1 MKRRHLVA
9 VLIIGGVLL
18 LSLFSV
24 LAPRGALSGRGV
36 SLGAAPTVAVIR
48 IEGIIATGLGGS
60 TLFESVS
67 GSDSIVS
74 LLSEARKDPSV
85 RAVVLRVNS
94 PGGSAAGAQEIAAEI
109 AAVREAGKVVVTS
122 MGDVA
127 ASGAYW
133 VASVTDHIVAN
144 PGTLT
149 GSIGVIM
156 EVANYEG
163 LFEKLGIDYE
173 VLVSGEHKD
182 MGSPLRRLT
191 EEERRILLS
200 MVEDIFNQFVEA
212 VAAGRGLS
220 REELLPLADG
230 RVFTGSQAL
239 DAGLV
244 DSLGGLRAA
253 IDKAADLAG
262 IEGWYRVK
270 ELGRRSPWEILLSEI
285 GSLLRALG
293 LGFGGTGLRGGAL
306 VGPEPE
312 LFLIRPADFLEHLG
326 GEAGGP

>member
-1 MKRRHLVA
+1 MKRRHLIA

-18 LSLFSV
+18 LSLVSV
-24 LAPRGALSGRGV
+24 LAPRGALTGRGV
-36 SLGAAPTVAVIR
+36 GLGAGPSIAVIR
-48 IEGIIATGLGGS
+48 IEGLIATGLGGS
-60 TLFESVS
+60 TLFENVS

-85 RAVVLRVNS
+85 KAVVLRVNS
-94 PGGSAAGAQEIAAEI
+94 PGGSAAGAQEIVAEV

-133 VASVTDHIVAN
+133 VASATDHIVAN

-182 MGSPLRRLT
+182 MGSPLRRMT

-200 MVEDIFNQFVEA
+200 MVEDIFDQFVEA

-239 DAGLV
+239 DVGLV

-253 IDKAADLAG
+253 IDTAAELAG
-262 IEGWYRVK
+262 IEGWYQVK
-270 ELGRRSPWEILLSEI
+270 ELGRRSPWELLLGEI
-285 GSLLRALG
+285 ASLVRTLG
-293 LGFGGTGLRGGAL
+293 LGLGGAGLGGGAL

-312 LFLIRPADFLEHLG
+312 LFLIRPADFMEHLG
-326 GEAGGP
+326 GAAGGP